1 MQDADGSCGAQQ
13 GHASQLTTGL
23 WSAAL
28 HDAADGGR
36 GSVPMLWMIYGANG
50 YTGELIARE
59 AVRRGL
65 KPVLAG
71 RTAAKVE
78 PLAAGLGLQ
87 ARVFD
92 LANAAVTSMG
102 VEGMRLVL
110 HCAGPFS
117 ATATPMMAACL
128 AMRAHYLDITGEI
141 SVFEHAGTLE
151 AAARAAGVVVCPG
164 VGFDVIPTDCVA
176 ATLNAALPDA
186 THLALGFDSRSG
198 FSPGTAKTSVEG
210 LAQGGKVRQDG
221 RIISVPLA
229 YKTRRIDFGDGEKL
243 AMTIPWGDVSTAY
256 TTTGIPNIEVYVPG
270 SPAMVARLRRAN
282 RLKWLI
288 GTGLAQ
294 QFMKRR
300 IERTVK
306 GPSAAKRD
314 AHPTFVWGEATN
326 ARGDK
331 RTARIKTANG
341 YSLTVTG
348 ALTVVEHLMANTVAG
363 GTYTPARLI
372 GPDLVTRLPGSGP
385 LQVT

>member
-1 MQDADGSCGAQQ
+1 
-13 GHASQLTTGL
+13 
-23 WSAAL
+23 
-28 HDAADGGR
+28 
-36 GSVPMLWMIYGANG
+36 
-50 YTGELIARE
+50 
-59 AVRRGL
+59 
-65 KPVLAG
+65 
-71 RTAAKVE
+71 
-78 PLAAGLGLQ
+78 
-87 ARVFD
+87 
-92 LANAAVTSMG
+92 
-102 VEGMRLVL
+102 
-110 HCAGPFS
+110 
-117 ATATPMMAACL
+117 MMSACL
-128 AMRAHYLDITGEI
+128 ATGAHYLDITGEI
-141 SVFEHAGTLE
+141 SVFEHARTL
-151 AAARAAGVVVCPG
+151 AAAAQAAGIAVCPG

-176 ATLNAALPDA
+176 AALKAALPDA

-210 LAQGGKVRQDG
+210 LAQGGKVRKDG
-221 RIISVPLA
+221 RIVSVPLA

-243 AMTIPWGDVSTAY
+243 AVTIPWGDVSTAY
-256 TTTGIPNIEVYVPG
+256 ATTGIPNIEVYIPG

-282 RLKWLI
+282 RFRWLI
-288 GTGLAQ
+288 GMGLAQ
-294 QFMKRR
+294 RVLKWR

-348 ALTVVEHLMANTVAG
+348 ALAVVEHLLTTDVPG
-363 GTYTPARLI
+363 GAYTPARLV

>member
-1 MQDADGSCGAQQ
+1 MS
-13 GHASQLTTGL
+13 
-23 WSAAL
+23 
-28 HDAADGGR
+28 
-36 GSVPMLWMIYGANG
+36 
-50 YTGELIARE
+50 
-59 AVRRGL
+59 
-65 KPVLAG
+65 PVLAG

-78 PLAAGLGLQ
+78 PLATSLGLQ

-92 LANAAVTSMG
+92 LANAAAASKG
-102 VEGMRLVL
+102 IEGMSLVL

-117 ATATPMMAACL
+117 ATAAPMMAACL
-128 AMRAHYLDITGEI
+128 AARAHYLDIAGEI
-141 SVFEHAGTLE
+141 GVFEHAQTLD
-151 AAARAAGVVVCPG
+151 AAARAAGVVICPG

-176 ATLNAALPDA
+176 ATLKAALPDA

-198 FSPGTAKTSVEG
+198 LSPGTAKTSVEG

-221 RIISVPLA
+221 RITSVPLA

-243 AMTIPWGDVSTAY
+243 AVTIPWGDVSTAY
-256 TTTGIPNIEVYVPG
+256 ATTGIPNIEVYIPG

-282 RLKWLI
+282 RLRWLLGI
-288 GTGLAQ
+288 GLVQ
-294 QFMKRR
+294 RFMKQR
-300 IERTVK
+300 IARTVK

-314 AHPTFVWGEATN
+314 AQPTFVWGEVTN

-348 ALTVVEHLMANTVAG
+348 ALTVAEHLLASTVSG

-385 LQVT
+385 LQVA

>member
-1 MQDADGSCGAQQ
+1 MS
-13 GHASQLTTGL
+13 T
-23 WSAAL
+23 
-28 HDAADGGR
+28 
-36 GSVPMLWMIYGANG
+36 PWMIYGANG

-59 AVRRGL
+59 AVSRGL
-65 KPVLAG
+65 QPVLAG

-78 PLAAGLGLQ
+78 QLAASLGLQ
-87 ARVFD
+87 ARIFD
-92 LANAAVTSMG
+92 LAEAAATSRG
-102 VEGMRLVL
+102 VEGMGLVL

-117 ATATPMMAACL
+117 ATAAPMMAACL

-141 SVFEHAGTLE
+141 SVFEHARTLDV
-151 AAARAAGVVVCPG
+151 AARAAGIVVCPG

-176 ATLNAALPDA
+176 AALKAALPDA
-186 THLALGFDSRSG
+186 THLVLGFDSRSG

-210 LAQGGKVRQDG
+210 LAQGGKVRKDG

-243 AMTIPWGDVSTAY
+243 AVTIPWGDVSTAY
-256 TTTGIPNIEVYVPG
+256 ATTGIPNIEVYIPG

-282 RLKWLI
+282 WLRWLI

-294 QFMKRR
+294 RFMKRR
-300 IERTVK
+300 IDRTVK

-314 AHPTFVWGEATN
+314 AQPTFVWGEATN

-348 ALTVVEHLMANTVAG
+348 ALAVAEHLLANDVPG
-363 GTYTPARLI
+363 GAYTPAKLI

-385 LQVT
+385 LQIS